1 VILEPIIIGI
11 GGNIGTQ
18 AEIVERFRAARRALE
33 ALGDVVS
40 APLYRTAPVGPKM
53 ERTGFTPGPETNQA
67 AFLNTAVRARLP
79 DVLPRE
85 LLATLLELERL
96 LGRDR
101 SSEERWGPRGIDLDV
116 LLWGT
121 RVIRDEG
128 LEVPHPRVHERR
140 FALAPL
146 ADLLPGAVI
155 PGHGPVSVL
164 LDRVRDQP
172 IEHLSST
179 W

>member
-1 VILEPIIIGI
+1 MIREAIVIGL
-11 GGNIGTQ
+11 GGNVGTQ
-18 AEIVERFRAARRALE
+18 TEIVDRFRLAREAIE
-33 ALGDVVS
+33 ALGDVTS
-40 APLYRTAPVGPKM
+40 APLYRTAPLGPM
-53 ERTGFTPGPETNQA
+53 QA
-67 AFLNTAVRARLP
+67 AFLNTALRAHLP

-85 LLATLLELERL
+85 LLATLLEIERL

-101 SSEERWGPRGIDLDV
+101 ASEERWGPRPIDLDI
-116 LLWGT
+116 LLWGA

-128 LEVPHPRVHERR
+128 LEVPHPRLHQRR

-146 ADLLPGAVI
+146 ADLLPAAEL
-155 PGHGPVSVL
+155 PGHGPVAAL

>member
-1 VILEPIIIGI
+1 VIPEPIVIGI

-18 AEIVERFRAARRALE
+18 AEIVERFCAAREALA

-40 APLYRTAPVGPKM
+40 APLYRTAPVGP
-53 ERTGFTPGPETNQA
+53 TQA

-85 LLATLLELERL
+85 LIATLLEIERL

-101 SSEERWGPRGIDLDV
+101 ASEERWGPRRIDLDV
-116 LLWGT
+116 LVWGT

-128 LEVPHPRVHERR
+128 LEVPHPRMHERR

-146 ADLLPGAVI
+146 ADLLPDAVI
-155 PGHGPVSVL
+155 PGHGPVAAL
-164 LDRVRDQP
+164 LERVRDQP